1 MGNAFKWILIVL
13 GVIEIVLAFKMD
25 VITKRK
31 YENVKVR
38 DIEGLIKWEKVS
50 NIFMGIAII
59 FFAVLD
65 IMGGYEKYS
74 TPIITVIFVLMIFSY
89 LGRKKFI

>member
-65 IMGGYEKYS
+65 IMDGYEKYS